1 MANPNAAG
9 VPGAEASSFSI
20 CMGRLDENQV
30 AGPTVETCLV
40 KIQLAD
46 GGAGSTD
53 VTVAPDTLRGG
64 VVGSTFAVTSVYEDG
79 AFTQVNFAAPDCYI
93 GPDYAEWVAVGKP
106 DCWCNAQQCHGDAD
120 GAIETFG
127 RANTPT
133 WVGDNDIAV
142 LALSYRSAVGSEDI
156 CADFDHATE
165 TYGRANTPTRVGD
178 NDISV
183 LAAWYRGTAVPGDC
197 NTASPVTP

>member
-79 AFTQVNFAAPDCYI
+79 AFTQVNFTAPICYT
-93 GPDYAEWVAVGKP
+93 GPQLAQWQAVGEP
-106 DCWCNAQQCHGDAD
+106 DCWCSSVNPYQCHGDAD
-120 GAIETFG
+120 GLGEGKGNYHVSSNDLNTLLAAWNKNFAAIDG
-127 RANTPT
+127 LDYNGIP
-133 WVGDNDIAV
+133 
-142 LALSYRSAVGSEDI
+142 LI
-156 CADFDHATE
+156 CADSDHLPEGKGA
-165 TYGRANTPTRVGD
+165 YRVSSNDLNT
-178 NDISV
+178 
-183 LAAWYRGTAVPGDC
+183 LLWYWNNKNGAVPADC
-197 NTASPVTP
+197 P

>member
-79 AFTQVNFAAPDCYI
+79 AFTQVNFAAPLECIKAGTALYTTW
-93 GPDYAEWVAVGKP
+93 EAVGKP
-106 DCWCNAQQCHGDAD
+106 DCWCYARQCKGDVD
-120 GAIETFG
+120 GSDFFG
-127 RANTPT
+127 I
-133 WVGDNDIAV
+133 WVTTQDLNLFKAAFNQFV
-142 LALSYRSAVGSEDI
+142 LPAGGI
-156 CADFDHATE
+156 CSDLDHADFFGIRVTTLDLNIFKTYYNQFGVTE
-165 TYGRANTPTRVGD
+165 CDMTDYNF
-178 NDISV
+178 
-183 LAAWYRGTAVPGDC
+183 W
-197 NTASPVTP
+197 VTP